1 MKMRRI
7 AVGTS
12 EQTLPMQ
19 TDGYVRMRATATGLL
34 LFMALLFVV
43 ALFQQE
49 AHPWFSWLR
58 AFAEAAMVGAL
69 ADWYAVTALFRRPL
83 GLPVPHTAI
92 IPGNTERIASSIGS
106 LTQRKLVTP
115 EGIAKLVG
123 SWRIPEELI
132 DALLA
137 PERRRG
143 LTRELAQLLVQA
155 LNASED
161 AAMQRI
167 LRDVGTKIIR
177 GVSIAPLA
185 GQMLSGFLGSS
196 QRDRLLDDTL
206 SAMQDY
212 VEANREYLS
221 RMIAE
226 KLPWSR
232 FLSFVK
238 LDHTVAHKVL
248 DSVHSTLCTMRDDPD
263 DPMRLKLIERLH
275 EVAEW
280 LMHSDDAGK
289 KEAALKEK
297 LLAYD
302 TLLQFFDDSW
312 HRLKQWMLDDLN
324 ADPSDIRAYLD
335 AVLADIGRTL
345 QKDPDL
351 RTMLQ
356 QGVQGLV
363 AALATTHSDKIGEL
377 VANTV
382 REWSPA
388 QMVETIEREVGK
400 DLQYIRIN
408 GTIVGGLVG
417 LLLHAVALLMG
428 AR

>member
-1 MKMRRI
+1 MN
-7 AVGTS
+7 TT
-12 EQTLPMQ
+12 EQTLPMKPV
-19 TDGYVRMRATATGLL
+19 DYDRMRAMATGLL

-43 ALFQQE
+43 ALIQE
-49 AHPWFSWLR
+49 EMHPWLSWLR
-58 AFAEAAMVGAL
+58 AFSEAAMVGAL
-69 ADWYAVTALFRRPL
+69 ADWYAVTALFRNPL
-83 GLPVPHTAI
+83 GIKIPHTAI
-92 IPGNTERIASSIGS
+92 IPGNRDRIASRIGS
-106 LTQRKLVTP
+106 LTQQKLVTP
-115 EGIAKLVG
+115 KGIAELVG
-123 SWRIPEELI
+123 SWRIPEELM

-143 LTRELAQLLVQA
+143 LNRELAQLLVRA

-167 LRDVGTKIIR
+167 IRDIATKLIR
-177 GVSIAPLA
+177 GVSVSPLA
-185 GQMLSGFLGSS
+185 GQMLSGFLGSN

-206 SAMQDY
+206 STMQDY

-248 DSVHSTLCTMRDDPD
+248 DSVHSTLRTMRDDPD

-275 EVAEW
+275 EAAEW
-280 LMHSDDAGK
+280 LMHSQDAGK
-289 KEAALKEK
+289 KEVALKEK

-324 ADPSDIRAYLD
+324 RDPSDIRAYLD

-351 RTMLQ
+351 RTLLQ
-356 QGVQGLV
+356 QGVQSLV
-363 AALATTHSDKIGEL
+363 AALATTHSDKIKDL
-377 VANTV
+377 VAKTV

-388 QMVETIEREVGK
+388 QMVETIEGEVGK

>member
-1 MKMRRI
+1 MSI
-7 AVGTS
+7 T
-12 EQTLPMQ
+12 EQTLPTK
-19 TDGYVRMRATATGLL
+19 TDDYIRMRAMATGLL
-34 LFMALLFVV
+34 LFMALLFLV

-49 AHPWFSWLR
+49 AHPMFAWLR

-69 ADWYAVTALFRRPL
+69 ADWYAVTALFRHPL
-83 GLPVPHTAI
+83 GLPIPHTAI
-92 IPGNTERIASSIGS
+92 ISGNTERIASSIGS

-115 EGIAKLVG
+115 GGIARLVG

-137 PERRRG
+137 PERRRA
-143 LTRELAQLLVQA
+143 LNHEFAQLLIRA

-167 LRDVGTKIIR
+167 LRDIATKVIR
-177 GVSIAPLA
+177 GVSVAPLA
-185 GQMLSGFLGSS
+185 GQILSGFLGSS
-196 QRDRLLDDTL
+196 QRDRLLNDVL
-206 SAMQDY
+206 SAVLDY
-212 VEANREYLS
+212 LDANREHLG
-221 RMIAE
+221 RTVAE

-232 FLSFVK
+232 LLSFVK
-238 LDHTVAHKVL
+238 LDYTVSHKVL
-248 DSVHSTLCTMRDDPD
+248 DSVYDTLCTMRDDPH
-263 DPMRLKLIERLH
+263 DPMRRKAIERLH
-275 EVAEW
+275 ELSQW
-280 LMHSDDAGK
+280 LMHSDDAMK
-289 KEAALKEK
+289 REASIKEK

-312 HRLKQWMLDDLN
+312 HKLKQWMLEDLN
-324 ADPSDIRAYLD
+324 KDPSDIRSYLD
-335 AVLADIGRTL
+335 AALADVGRTL
-345 QKDPDL
+345 QRDAAL
-351 RTMLQ
+351 RIMLHD
-356 QGVQGLV
+356 GVQGLV
-363 AALATTHSDKIGEL
+363 EALATRHSDKIGEL

-417 LLLHAVALLMG
+417 LLLHAVAVLMG

>member
-1 MKMRRI
+1 MNTI
-7 AVGTS
+7 
-12 EQTLPMQ
+12 EQTLPMK
-19 TDGYVRMRATATGLL
+19 TDDYVRMRAMTTGLL

-43 ALFQQE
+43 ALFEQE
-49 AHPWFSWLR
+49 AHPWCSWLR

-83 GLPVPHTAI
+83 GLPIPHTAI
-92 IPGNTERIASSIGS
+92 ITANTERIATSIGS
-106 LTQRKLVTP
+106 LTQRMLVTP
-115 EGIAKLVG
+115 KELSKLFS

-137 PERRRG
+137 PERRAALTHEFTRLLIRG
-143 LTRELAQLLVQA
+143 

-167 LRDVGTKIIR
+167 LREVATKVIR
-177 GVSIAPLA
+177 GVSGAPLA

-196 QRDRLLDDTL
+196 QRDRLLNDIL
-206 SAMQDY
+206 SAVLDY
-212 VEANREYLS
+212 LEANREYLG
-221 RMIAE
+221 RTVAE

-238 LDHTVAHKVL
+238 LDYTVSHKVL
-248 DSVHSTLCTMRDDPD
+248 DSVYDTLRTMRDDPQ
-263 DPMRLKLIERLH
+263 DPMRLKAIERLD
-275 EVAEW
+275 EFSEW
-280 LMHSDDAGK
+280 LMHSED
-289 KEAALKEK
+289 ALKREASLKDK

-312 HRLKQWMLDDLN
+312 HKLKQWMLEDLN
-324 ADPSDIRAYLD
+324 KDQSDIRAYLD
-335 AVLADIGRTL
+335 AAFADIGGTL
-345 QKDPDL
+345 QRDAEL
-351 RTMLQ
+351 RAMLHH
-356 QGVQGLV
+356 GVQGLV
-363 AALATTHSDKIGEL
+363 EALATRHSDKIGAL

-388 QMVETIEREVGK
+388 QMVETIEQEVGK
-400 DLQYIRIN
+400 DLQFIRIN

-417 LLLHAVALLMG
+417 LLLHAVAVFIE

>member
-1 MKMRRI
+1 M
-7 AVGTS
+7 TTT
-12 EQTLPMQ
+12 EQTLTMNA
-19 TDGYVRMRATATGLL
+19 DDYVRMRAMATGLL
-34 LFMALLFVV
+34 LFMALLFIV
-43 ALFQQE
+43 ALFEQE
-49 AHPWFSWLR
+49 AYPSFAWLR

-83 GLPVPHTAI
+83 GLPIPHTAI
-92 IPGNTERIASSIGS
+92 ISANRERIASSIGS
-106 LTQRKLVTP
+106 LTQRMLVTP
-115 EGIAKLVG
+115 KEISKLFT

-137 PERRRG
+137 PERRDA
-143 LTRELAQLLVQA
+143 LNHECAQLLVRG

-167 LRDVGTKIIR
+167 LRDVATKVIR
-177 GVSIAPLA
+177 GVSVAPLA

-196 QRDRLLDDTL
+196 QRDRLLNDIL
-206 SAMQDY
+206 SAVLDY
-212 VEANREYLS
+212 LEANREHLG
-221 RMIAE
+221 RTVAE

-232 FLSFVK
+232 FLSFVN
-238 LDHTVAHKVL
+238 LDYTVSHKVL
-248 DSVHSTLCTMRDDPD
+248 DSVYDTLCTMRDDPH
-263 DPMRLKLIERLH
+263 DPMRRKAIERLH
-275 EVAEW
+275 ELSEW
-280 LMHSDDAGK
+280 LLHSDDALK
-289 KEAALKEK
+289 REASLKDK

-312 HRLKQWMLDDLN
+312 HKLKQWMLEDLN
-324 ADPSDIRAYLD
+324 KDPSDIRAYLD
-335 AVLADIGRTL
+335 AAFADIGRTL
-345 QKDPDL
+345 QKDAEL

-356 QGVQGLV
+356 NGVQGLV
-363 AALATTHSDKIGEL
+363 EALATRHSDKIGEL

-408 GTIVGGLVG
+408 GTIVGGIVG
-417 LLLHAVALLMG
+417 LLLHAVAVFIG
-428 AR
+428 GR

>member
-83 GLPVPHTAI
+83 GLPIPHTAI

-206 SAMQDY
+206 STMQDY

-248 DSVHSTLCTMRDDPD
+248 DSVRSTLCAMRDDPD

-345 QKDPDL
+345 QKDADL

-417 LLLHAVALLMG
+417 LLLHAVAVLMG

>member
-83 GLPVPHTAI
+83 GLPIPHTAI

-248 DSVHSTLCTMRDDPD
+248 DSVRSTLCAMRDDPD

-289 KEAALKEK
+289 KETALKEK

-345 QKDPDL
+345 QKDADL

-417 LLLHAVALLMG
+417 LLLHAVAVLMG

>member
-1 MKMRRI
+1 MS
-7 AVGTS
+7 TT
-12 EQTLPMQ
+12 EQTLPTK
-19 TDGYVRMRATATGLL
+19 TDDYVRMRAMATGLL

-43 ALFQQE
+43 ALFQE
-49 AHPWFSWLR
+49 AAHPSFAWLR
-58 AFAEAAMVGAL
+58 AFAEAAMVGAF

-83 GLPVPHTAI
+83 GLPIPHTAI
-92 IPGNTERIASSIGS
+92 IAGNTERIASSIGS

-115 EGIAKLVG
+115 DGIARLVG

-137 PERRRG
+137 PERRRA
-143 LTRELAQLLVQA
+143 LNHEFARLLVRA

-167 LRDVGTKIIR
+167 LRDIATRVIR
-177 GVSIAPLA
+177 GLSVAPLA
-185 GQMLSGFLGSS
+185 GQILSGFLGSS
-196 QRDRLLDDTL
+196 QRNRLLNDVL
-206 SAMQDY
+206 SAVLDY
-212 VEANREYLS
+212 LDANREHLS
-221 RMIAE
+221 RTVAE

-248 DSVHSTLCTMRDDPD
+248 DSVYDTLCTMRDDPY
-263 DPMRLKLIERLH
+263 DPMRRKAIERLH
-275 EVAEW
+275 ELSEW
-280 LMHSDDAGK
+280 LMHADGALK
-289 KEAALKEK
+289 REAALKEK

-312 HRLKQWMLDDLN
+312 HKLKQWMLEDLN
-324 ADPSDIRAYLD
+324 KDPSDIRAYLD
-335 AVLADIGRTL
+335 AALADVGRTL
-345 QKDPDL
+345 QRDVEL
-351 RTMLQ
+351 RTMMHD
-356 QGVQGLV
+356 GVQGLV
-363 AALATTHSDKIGEL
+363 EALATTHSDKIGEL

-417 LLLHAVALLMG
+417 LLLHAVALLIG
-428 AR
+428 GR